1 MRYLL
6 FYVFCHS
13 CESRNS
19 VFLFFLFYVCKRN
32 NPWISHQV
40 QNEAFLFRKYNF
52 YYSRESRKSQY
63 LSSSKSHHY
72 HSLNHTPVIL
82 EIIPLSSSKS
92 FIEDPDHFFYLFEK
106 KYSLDPYQVWN
117 EICFLTM
124 KLDFYTFVVFQRI
137 TADKPTS

>member
-1 MRYLL
+1 MYFVIPVKAGIRY
-6 FYVFCHS
+6 
-13 CESRNS
+13 
-19 VFLFFLFYVCKRN
+19 FFSSYFTFVKEIIPGFRIKYRMKL
-32 NPWISHQV
+32 
-40 QNEAFLFRKYNF
+40 FLFRKYNF

-124 KLDFYTFVVFQRI
+124 KLDFYTFVVFQESLLI
-137 TADKPTS
+137 NLHLNKGV